1 MLTIA
6 FLVAAVLVV
15 SYSFLSSRRR
25 RVLPPGPRPWPLV
38 VNLFT
43 IPKEVYAN
51 WSRKYGSAL
60 VSVQTLGATMIIL
73 NTAEAIQDLL
83 VKRAAQ
89 YSDRPKSVVLS
100 ATDDDARMIF
110 QQYGDK
116 FKLNSLITRRRLNY
130 SAASDNFLS
139 IAYGIRP
146 KSLYWE
152 CDFRRLN
159 SCRGSPVPQV
169 SSHLDYRLPFE
180 YVKNKMLNGTAESSV
195 CSRYLASFEDIHS
208 LNDKVVENMR
218 NVLGNVYLGGVDST
232 TGRNLTF
239 LLAML
244 LYPEVQNKVQVAI
257 DSVLQGR
264 LPDFNDYGKIPY
276 IEALINEILRW
287 RQSAPLIAP
296 PDGELNPNAPPV
308 DLVWGL
314 GMRICPGNVM
324 AREFLWIMFTLFLT
338 TFEMCDG
345 VGADGRA
352 LNRNDAEY
360 VLNDI
365 VTRHPVFNCT

>member
-1 MLTIA
+1 
-6 FLVAAVLVV
+6 
-15 SYSFLSSRRR
+15 
-25 RVLPPGPRPWPLV
+25 
-38 VNLFT
+38 
-43 IPKEVYAN
+43 
-51 WSRKYGSAL
+51 
-60 VSVQTLGATMIIL
+60 MIIL

-116 FKLNSLITRRRLNY
+116 FKLNSLVILTVNHCSFAFDIEVLPFLKFLPTWITG
-130 SAASDNFLS
+130 A
-139 IAYGIRP
+139 
-146 KSLYWE
+146 
-152 CDFRRLN
+152 
-159 SCRGSPVPQV
+159 
-169 SSHLDYRLPFE
+169 DYRSEAEGGAKLIDQSFRLPFE
-180 YVKNKMLNGTAESSV
+180 YLNGTAESSV

-296 PDGELNPNAPPV
+296 
-308 DLVWGL
+308 
-314 GMRICPGNVM
+314 R
-324 AREFLWIMFTLFLT
+324 
-338 TFEMCDG
+338 
-345 VGADGRA
+345 
-352 LNRNDAEY
+352 
-360 VLNDI
+360 VLNTNDSYDGYFLPKGS
-365 VTRHPVFNCT
+365 VCFPNVWAVFCDEAVYGPNTDDFIPE

>member
-116 FKLNSLITRRRLNY
+116 FKLNSLVILTVNHC
-130 SAASDNFLS
+130 SFAFD
-139 IAYGIRP
+139 
-146 KSLYWE
+146 SL
-152 CDFRRLN
+152 
-159 SCRGSPVPQV
+159 Q
-169 SSHLDYRLPFE
+169 
-180 YVKNKMLNGTAESSV
+180 KN
-195 CSRYLASFEDIHS
+195 
-208 LNDKVVENMR
+208 
-218 NVLGNVYLGGVDST
+218 
-232 TGRNLTF
+232 
-239 LLAML
+239 
-244 LYPEVQNKVQVAI
+244 VQNWI
-257 DSVLQGR
+257 RNRDSFYETCPNFGR
-264 LPDFNDYGKIPY
+264 YPT
-276 IEALINEILRW
+276 
-287 RQSAPLIAP
+287 SPLSSL
-296 PDGELNPNAPPV
+296 DEQ
-308 DLVWGL
+308 
-314 GMRICPGNVM
+314 RS
-324 AREFLWIMFTLFLT
+324 REG
-338 TFEMCDG
+338 D
-345 VGADGRA
+345 
-352 LNRNDAEY
+352 
-360 VLNDI
+360 
-365 VTRHPVFNCT
+365 